1 MVLLDLGALVAPG
14 WFPLLLVVLI
24 GLVVVALYFNMRKH
38 LRKIDVPVDKVRPS
52 TGRFADPE
60 E

>member
-1 MVLLDLGALVAPG
+1 MVLLDLGDLVAPG
-14 WFPLLLVVLI
+14 WLPLVLVVVI
-24 GLVVVALYFNMRKH
+24 GLIVVALYFNMRKH
-38 LRKIDVPVDKVRPS
+38 LRKIDVPVDTARPS